1 MNPSRNC
8 RAVHKHTRPRKGDW
22 GLNPSQNCRAVHL
35 SVQDQGKWDWGS
47 NPSQDYR
54 RNRAVH
60 KCTRPKKGKGTG
72 GRILPKTAGKYTS
85 AQDQEGWGPG
95 VKSFPTLQGTTQE
108 YKTKRRGLGVE
119 SFPRL
124 QGSTH
129 NGRGLGVESFL
140 RLQGSVHKCT
150 RPRERDSS
158 QQDRE
163 LGKVCSQQRGE
174 RNGPF
179 TTWREG

>member
-1 MNPSRNC
+1 M
-8 RAVHKHTRPRKGDW
+8 
-22 GLNPSQNCRAVHL
+22 NPSQNCWAVHL
-35 SVQDQGKWDWGS
+35 SVQDQGIGDWGS
-47 NPSQDYR
+47 NPSHDY
-54 RNRAVH
+54 RAVH
-60 KCTRPKKGKGTG
+60 KCTRPKEGKGIG
-72 GRILPKTAGKYTS
+72 GRILPKTTGQYTS
-85 AQDQEGWGPG
+85 AQDQGKGPRGRILPKTTGQYTSALDHEGWGPG

-124 QGSTH
+124 QGSEH